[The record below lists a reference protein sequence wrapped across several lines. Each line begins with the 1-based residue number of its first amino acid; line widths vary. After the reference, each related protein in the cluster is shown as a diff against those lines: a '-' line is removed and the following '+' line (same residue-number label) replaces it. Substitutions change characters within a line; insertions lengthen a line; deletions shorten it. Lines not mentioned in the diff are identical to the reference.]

1 MFIFSGTRPVCSKI
15 FNRSHEYKFLC
26 LPRTTSSGQLLFPDT
41 LARFPQHKQFFMIM
55 KRCSTDINVVYR
67 ILKKEF
73 AKNRVPVVDLIEA
86 QTKDPFKI
94 LVTTML
100 SARTKDQTTR
110 TAAQRL
116 FMVINTFDDLNNVTL
131 STIEKLI
138 YPVGFYHA
146 KARNL
151 KKWPPI
157 IKENFGGV
165 IPDTVEALVNL
176 PGVGRKTANLVVALG
191 FNKPAVC
198 VDVHVHRIF
207 NRLGYLV
214 SKTPLET
221 EMILRKYLPVR
232 YWTTFN
238 SYFVSFGQHTCF
250 PRNPR
255 CDRCPVRR
263 YCGRVN
269 VETKYGT
276 G

>member
-1 MFIFSGTRPVCSKI
+1 
-15 FNRSHEYKFLC
+15 
-26 LPRTTSSGQLLFPDT
+26 
-41 LARFPQHKQFFMIM
+41 M
-55 KRCSTDINVVYR
+55 KRWSTNINVVYR

-73 AKNRVPVVDLIEA
+73 SKNRVPVVNLIEA

-100 SARTKDQTTR
+100 SARTKDQTT
-110 TAAQRL
+110 AAAAERL
-116 FMVINTFDDLNNVTL
+116 FTTLETADDFDKIDLRKL
-131 STIEKLI
+131 EKLI
-138 YPVGFYHA
+138 FPVGFYHEKA
-146 KARNL
+146 KNL
-151 KKWPPI
+151 KKWPAI
-157 IKENFGGV
+157 INKQFSGM
-165 IPDTVEALVNL
+165 IPSTVEQLMEL
-176 PGVGRKTANLVVALG
+176 PGVGRKTANLVVAVG

-214 SKTPLET
+214 SKTPFET
-221 EMILRKYLPVR
+221 EMLLRQYLPVR

-263 YCGRVN
+263 YCDRIN
-269 VETKYGT
+269 VETKYNFT
-276 G
+276 RKSH

>member
-1 MFIFSGTRPVCSKI
+1 
-15 FNRSHEYKFLC
+15 
-26 LPRTTSSGQLLFPDT
+26 
-41 LARFPQHKQFFMIM
+41 M
-55 KRCSTDINVVYR
+55 KHYGTDINTVYR

-100 SARTKDQTTR
+100 SARTKDQTTS
-110 TAAQRL
+110 AAVQRL
-116 FMVINTFDDLNNVTL
+116 FKVVGVPDDLDGL
-131 STIEKLI
+131 TIRALEKLI
-138 YPVGFYHA
+138 FPVGFYHEKA
-146 KARNL
+146 KNL
-151 KKWPPI
+151 KKWPAI
-157 IKENFGGV
+157 INGTLRGI
-165 IPDTVEALVNL
+165 IPSTVEELTEL

-214 SKTPLET
+214 SKTPFET
-221 EMILRKYLPVR
+221 EMLIRKHLPVS

-250 PRNPR
+250 PRNPH
-255 CDRCPVRR
+255 CDRCPVYRF
-263 YCGRVN
+263 CERVG
-269 VETKYGT
+269 VQTKYR
-276 G
+276 